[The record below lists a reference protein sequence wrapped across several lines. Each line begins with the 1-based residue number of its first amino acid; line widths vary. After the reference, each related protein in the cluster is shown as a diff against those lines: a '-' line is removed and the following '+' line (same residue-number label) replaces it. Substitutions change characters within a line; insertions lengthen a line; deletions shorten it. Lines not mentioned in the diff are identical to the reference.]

1 MNKIQLE
8 NDTEVSVIWYENLD
22 ARSFKQF
29 SQPKWSEL
37 VNRLSIP
44 QNNINKYARGVAVY
58 GDIKMVLMKMVK
70 NTKST
75 VTITM

>member
-1 MNKIQLE
+1 MYYNIFALVLIHGGIKLNKIQLE
-8 NDTEVSVIWYENLD
+8 NDTKVSVIWYENLD

-44 QNNINKYARGVAVY
+44 QNNINKYARGVVY
-58 GDIKMVLMKMVK
+58 
-70 NTKST
+70 T
-75 VTITM
+75 VI